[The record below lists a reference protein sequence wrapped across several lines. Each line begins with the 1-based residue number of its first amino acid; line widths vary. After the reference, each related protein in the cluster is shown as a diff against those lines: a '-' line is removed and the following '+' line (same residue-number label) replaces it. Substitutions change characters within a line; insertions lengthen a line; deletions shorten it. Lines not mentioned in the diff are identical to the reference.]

1 MIIRGI
7 RNNLS
12 YISNISMVKFISL
25 NLKKIMNIYTM
36 TLVQMMNIIQ
46 TTFVHMNIIVSIA
59 PW

>member
-1 MIIRGI
+1 
-7 RNNLS
+7 
-12 YISNISMVKFISL
+12 
-25 NLKKIMNIYTM
+25 MNIYTM